1 MADHAI
7 HSTSTSHKAPE
18 PNVVS
23 DPNKLDTVEAEKL
36 TDWAYEPTIEFL
48 KEDLE
53 YARQD
58 NLDQKNNVA
67 GWLDLR
73 NTTGSENGRKKKV
86 AGRSN
91 VQPKLI
97 RKHNEWRYPS
107 LSEPFLNTDRMF
119 QVKPRTANDKD
130 ASKQNEMILN
140 WQFDTKLNK
149 VDFID
154 SFVRKTVDE
163 GTVIVRVG
171 WERKTEKV
179 TVEKPIYEYFPI
191 DDEEQMQVLAQATQ
205 AFKDDPESF
214 ENDPD
219 IPDTLRASVEYG
231 VDNQVAV
238 YAEEVGIE
246 EVIETKITHNQPSLK
261 LVDVANFFID
271 PSVDGDWTEAKFM
284 IFTYET
290 TQSEL
295 RKKGIY
301 KNLDKVNWE
310 ASTITANLGSQ
321 DHKTNTPMIDTRT
334 SGKKSNV
341 LVYEHWGECDIHQD
355 DVMVPILVTYIG
367 DTIIQMTEN
376 PFPDRRP
383 PFVLVPYMP
392 IMGSHFGEADASLL
406 QDNQRVLGAVTR
418 GMIDLLGRSANAQTG
433 YQKGMLDPVNLKRF
447 TTGQDFEFNPNA
459 DPKTAIRQM
468 VYPDIPNSALQMS
481 QLQNAEAEGLSG
493 VKSFSAGITGESFG
507 KVARGISGA
516 LDAAAQREMSIL
528 RRLSAGVIHIG
539 RKIMSM
545 NAKFLTEEEV
555 IRVTDK
561 EFVVV
566 KRSDLA
572 GEFDLIVDISTA
584 SVDEQKSNDLGFM
597 LQTMGPEMDP
607 GLSKV
612 ILGEIA
618 DLKRMPALAEQI
630 RSYEPKPDPL
640 QEKLKELQIAE
651 LEGKIALEQAKTMK
665 TQAEAENI
673 ALDTQMDA
681 DGTSHERS
689 IEHMGSQASGN
700 RDLEVTKAL
709 LKGDTPSGNIE
720 AGVGFNKLTDDADRI
735 RSANRTPI
743 STPQANLQEPGIPGP
758 IPQDPSVLPQEEL
771 AIDPNLGQVT

>member
-1 MADHAI
+1 MADHP
-7 HSTSTSHKAPE
+7 SFNSE
-18 PNVVS
+18 PTVVS
-23 DPNKLDTVEAEKL
+23 DPAKLDTVEAEKL
-36 TDWAYEPTIEFL
+36 TDWAYEPDIAFL

-58 NLDQKNNVA
+58 NVDQKANVL

-73 NTTGSENGRKKKV
+73 NTTGAEKGRRVKV

-97 RKHNEWRYPS
+97 RKHNEWRYPA

-119 QVKPRTANDKD
+119 QIKPRTANDKQ
-130 ASKQNEMILN
+130 ASRQNELVLN

-154 SFVRKTVDE
+154 RYVRKTVDE

-179 TVEKPIYEYFPI
+179 LVEKPVYEYFPI
-191 DDEEQMQVLAQATQ
+191 QDTEQLQILDQATAMFEQ
-205 AFKDDPESF
+205 DPEAF
-214 ENDPD
+214 ESAPD
-219 IPDTLRASVEYG
+219 IPETLRASVEYAIE
-231 VDNQVAV
+231 NQVPV
-238 YAEEVGIE
+238 FAEEIGTE
-246 EVIETKITHNQPSLK
+246 EVQETKITHNQPSLK
-261 LVDVANFFID
+261 ICDVANFFID
-271 PSVDGDWTEAKFM
+271 PSANGDWTEARFM
-284 IFTYET
+284 IYTYES

-295 RKKGIY
+295 RKKRIY
-301 KNLDKVNWE
+301 QNLNKVNWE
-310 ASTITANLGSQ
+310 GARITSNLGNQ
-321 DHKTNTPMIDTRT
+321 DHETNTPSLDTRT
-334 SGKKSNV
+334 TNKKASI
-341 LVYEHWGECDIHQD
+341 LVYEYWGECDIHND
-355 DVMVPILVTYIG
+355 GVMVPILVTWVG
-367 DTIIQMTEN
+367 DTIIQMTQN

-392 IMGSHFGEADASLL
+392 IDKSHFGEADASLL

-418 GMIDLLGRSANAQTG
+418 GMVDLLGRSANAQTG
-433 YQKGMLDPVNLKRF
+433 YAKDMLDPVNKKRF
-447 TTGQDFEFNPNA
+447 TSGKDFEFNPNK
-459 DPKTAIRQM
+459 DPKTNIQQM
-468 VYPDIPNSALQMS
+468 VYPEIPQSALQMS

-493 VKSFSAGITGESFG
+493 VKSFSQGITGESFG

-528 RRLSAGVIHIG
+528 RRLAAGMIQIG
-539 RKIMSM
+539 RKITSM
-545 NAKFLTEEEV
+545 NAQFLSEEEIV
-555 IRVTDK
+555 RVTDE
-561 EFVVV
+561 EFVTV

-584 SVDEQKSNDLGFM
+584 SVDETKSNDLGFM

-607 GLSKV
+607 GLSKI

-618 DLKRMPALAEQI
+618 DLKRMPALAERI

-640 QEKLKELQIAE
+640 QVKMQELQIAE
-651 LEGKIALEQAKTMK
+651 METKIDLERAKSMK

-681 DGTSHERS
+681 DGTSHERNV
-689 IEHMGSQASGN
+689 ETMGAQASGN
-700 RDLEVTKAL
+700 RDLEVTKAI
-709 LKGDTPSGNIE
+709 LKGETPSGNIE
-720 AGVGFNKLTDDADRI
+720 AGVGFNRLTDDADRL
-735 RSANRTPI
+735 RTARKTPV
-743 STPQANLQEPGIPGP
+743 SQPQAQLEPGIPGP
-758 IPQDPSVLPQEEL
+758 IPQDPSVLPSQEEL
-771 AIDPNLGQVT
+771 ALNPNLGQVA